1 MADEISVTVGGQVV
15 NGNLKHVVQTVT
27 RKFDQTTA
35 RAGAVCQDIG
45 TVEEAVS
52 FGDGAPGF
60 VIATNLDG
68 TNFVRLR
75 FSTGANA
82 LRLPADGGFAVF
94 YLDSGVSL
102 YAIADTAAC
111 KVKFDWF
118 NA

>member
-1 MADEISVTVGGQVV
+1 MADEISITVGGQVV
-15 NGNLKHVVQTVT
+15 NGNLKHVFQNVT

-45 TVEEAVS
+45 TTEETIP
-52 FGDGAPGF
+52 FGDGGPGY
-60 VIATNLDG
+60 VIATNLDN

-82 LRLPADGGFAVF
+82 IRLLPEGGIAVF
-94 YLDSGVSL
+94 YLDSGVTL
-102 YAIADTAAC
+102 YGIANVAAC
-111 KVKFDWF
+111 KVKLDWF